1 MLDYFRH
8 STKNLFNHD
17 NYDIM
22 TTMMEAFLNNAFLM
36 FLDLNQISW
45 VFYLYQ
51 AEYCYESEHFFP

>member
-8 STKNLFNHD
+8 STKNFFNHD

-22 TTMMEAFLNNAFLM
+22 TSTMMEAFLNNVLLI

-45 VFYLYQ
+45 VFYSYQ
-51 AEYCYESEHFFP
+51 AEYCY

>member
-1 MLDYFRH
+1 
-8 STKNLFNHD
+8 
-17 NYDIM
+17 M

-51 AEYCYESEHFFP
+51 AEYCY

>member
-22 TTMMEAFLNNAFLM
+22 TTMMEAFLNYAFLM

-51 AEYCYESEHFFP
+51 AEYCY